1 MYGLTRGIATL
12 LGVAV
17 AGILIWLAADAFDQ
31 GAIFEE
37 DDVER
42 YWAIVGVLAAAG
54 LIMALSQVVGGW
66 TKWGRPRLSAGVFLL
81 GFVPALIAG
90 GWVLIYLHPG
100 DHSLA
105 DNVRDWSDDLGIENL
120 IEDLT
125 TFFPAIAFALGLV
138 LGLTLDTAGPRVV
151 STEAATTT
159 TPRREPVAA
168 RYDEE
173 TVVGAGAAT
182 DEEPTRQYRRDE
194 ETVVG
199 AGAATEEEPTRQFR
213 RDEEHV
219 VGAGAATEEEPTR
232 QIRSDE
238 ETVVGAGAAS
248 EEEATRQFRRDE
260 EPVMGAGAATE
271 EEQPT
276 RRRDE

>member
-17 AGILIWLAADAFDQ
+17 AGVLIWLAADAFDQ

-37 DDVER
+37 NDVER
-42 YWAIVGVLAAAG
+42 YWSVVGVLAAAG
-54 LIMALSQVVGGW
+54 LVMALSQLLGGW
-66 TKWGRPRLSAGVFLL
+66 TKWGRPRISAGVFLL

-125 TFFPAIAFALGLV
+125 IFFPAIAFALGLV
-138 LGLTLDTAGPRVV
+138 LGLAFDTTGPRVV
-151 STEAATTT
+151 STEAERTTAS
-159 TPRREPVAA
+159 RREPVPS

-182 DEEPTRQYRRDE
+182 DEEPTRQFRRDE

-199 AGAATEEEPTRQFR
+199 AGAATEEQPTRHFRSDEETVVGAGAAPDEEPTRQIR
-213 RDEEHV
+213 RDEEPV
-219 VGAGAATEEEPTR
+219 VGAGAATEEEPT
-232 QIRSDE
+232 Q
-238 ETVVGAGAAS
+238 
-248 EEEATRQFRRDE
+248 
-260 EPVMGAGAATE
+260 
-271 EEQPT
+271 
-276 RRRDE
+276 RRRE

>member
-1 MYGLTRGIATL
+1 MFGLTRGIATL

-17 AGILIWLAADAFDQ
+17 AGVLIWLGADAFDQ

-42 YWAIVGVLAAAG
+42 YWAVVGVLAAAG
-54 LIMALSQVVGGW
+54 LVMALSQLLGGW
-66 TKWGRPRLSAGVFLL
+66 TKWGRPRISPGVFLL

-105 DNVRDWSDDLGIENL
+105 ENVRDWSDDMGIENV

-125 TFFPAIAFALGLV
+125 IFFPAIAFALGLV
-138 LGLTLDTAGPRVV
+138 LGLTFDTTGPRVV
-151 STEAATTT
+151 ETEAETTT
-159 TPRREPVAA
+159 TPRRVPVTS

-182 DEEPTRQYRRDE
+182 DEEPTREYRRDE

-199 AGAATEEEPTRQFR
+199 AGAAT
-213 RDEEHV
+213 D
-219 VGAGAATEEEPTR
+219 EEPTR
-232 QIRSDE
+232 QIRREE

-248 EEEATRQFRRDE
+248 EEEATRQFRADEEQETRQFRRDE
-260 EPVMGAGAATE
+260 EPVVGAGAATDE
-271 EEQPT
+271 EST
-276 RRRDE
+276 RRRRE

>member
-17 AGILIWLAADAFDQ
+17 AGVLIWLAADAFDQ
-31 GAIFEE
+31 GSILEE
-37 DDVER
+37 NDVER
-42 YWAIVGVLAAAG
+42 YWAVVGVLAAAG
-54 LIMALSQVVGGW
+54 LVLALSQIIGGW
-66 TKWGRPRLSAGVFLL
+66 TKWGRPRISAGVFLL
-81 GFVPALIAG
+81 GFVPALIVG

-105 DNVRDWSDDLGIENL
+105 DNVRDWSDDMGIENL

-125 TFFPAIAFALGLV
+125 IFFPAIAFALGLV
-138 LGLTLDTAGPRVV
+138 LGLTFDTAGPRVV
-151 STEAATTT
+151 STEPERTTA
-159 TPRREPVAA
+159 PRRERVVS

-182 DEEPTRQYRRDE
+182 DEEPTRQFRRDE
-194 ETVVG
+194 ET
-199 AGAATEEEPTRQFR
+199 
-213 RDEEHV
+213 V

-238 ETVVGAGAAS
+238 ETVVGAGAAPD
-248 EEEATRQFRRDE
+248 EQPTRQFRRDE
-260 EPVMGAGAATE
+260 EPIVGAGAATE
-271 EEQPT
+271 EEPT
-276 RRRDE
+276 RRAHE

>member
-1 MYGLTRGIATL
+1 MFGLTRGIATL

-17 AGILIWLAADAFDQ
+17 AGVLIWLAADAFDQ
-31 GAIFEE
+31 GSILEE
-37 DDVER
+37 NDVER
-42 YWAIVGVLAAAG
+42 YWAVVGVLAAAG
-54 LIMALSQVVGGW
+54 LVLALSQLVGGW
-66 TKWGRPRLSAGVFLL
+66 TKWGRPRISAGVFLL

-105 DNVRDWSDDLGIENL
+105 DNVRDWSDDLGIEN
-120 IEDLT
+120 IVEDLT
-125 TFFPAIAFALGLV
+125 AFFPAIAFALGLV
-138 LGLTLDTAGPRVV
+138 LGLTFDTAGPRVV
-151 STEAATTT
+151 STEAERTTA
-159 TPRREPVAA
+159 PRRERVVS

-182 DEEPTRQYRRDE
+182 DEEPTRHFRRDE
-194 ETVVG
+194 ET
-199 AGAATEEEPTRQFR
+199 
-213 RDEEHV
+213 V

-238 ETVVGAGAAS
+238 ETVVGAGAAPD
-248 EEEATRQFRRDE
+248 EQPTRQFRRDE
-260 EPVMGAGAATE
+260 EPVVGAGAATE

-276 RRRDE
+276 RRRGEE

>member
-17 AGILIWLAADAFDQ
+17 AGVLIWLAADAFDQ
-31 GAIFEE
+31 GSILEE

-42 YWAIVGVLAAAG
+42 YWAVVGVLAAAG
-54 LIMALSQVVGGW
+54 FVMALSQVLGGW
-66 TKWGRPRLSAGVFLL
+66 TKWGRPRLSGRVFLL

-105 DNVRDWSDDLGIENL
+105 ENVRDWSDDLGIENL

-125 TFFPAIAFALGLV
+125 VFFPAIAFALGLV
-138 LGLTLDTAGPRVV
+138 LGLTFDTAGPRVV
-151 STEAATTT
+151 STEPERTAV
-159 TPRREPVAA
+159 PRRERVVS
-168 RYDEE
+168 RY
-173 TVVGAGAAT
+173 
-182 DEEPTRQYRRDE
+182 DE

-213 RDEEHV
+213 RDEETV
-219 VGAGAATEEEPTR
+219 VGAGGAPDEESTR
-232 QIRSDE
+232 QIRRDE
-238 ETVVGAGAAS
+238 DTVVGAGAEAD
-248 EEEATRQFRRDE
+248 EEATR
-260 EPVMGAGAATE
+260 
-271 EEQPT
+271 
-276 RRRDE
+276 RRRE